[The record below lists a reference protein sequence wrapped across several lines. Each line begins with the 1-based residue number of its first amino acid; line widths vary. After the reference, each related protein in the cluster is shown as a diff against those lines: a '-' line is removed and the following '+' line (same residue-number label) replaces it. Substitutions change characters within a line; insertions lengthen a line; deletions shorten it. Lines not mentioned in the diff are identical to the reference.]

1 MRPVI
6 ILGAMLAQLF
16 NDQRHYIN
24 AFFDALDLEQTDRIL
39 QQCLA
44 CNGSLVLT
52 GVGKSG
58 RIAEKIAATLISTGT
73 SARFLSPGDAL
84 HGDIGC
90 LSNQDIFFLFSKS
103 GESKELLELLPYAQ
117 KKGARTIAVVSRE
130 HSQLAKCSD
139 FSIILPVVQELCP
152 YNLVPTTSAAV
163 QLIFGDC
170 LAVAL
175 MKAKQFSLDELALN
189 HPAGL
194 LGKKITLKA
203 SDIMLTGPDIPLCRP
218 SACLIDVLHEL
229 SAKRCGCLLVVDEQ
243 FQLQGI
249 FTDGDLRRSL
259 ERMGQSALV
268 QPVAYFMTPRPK
280 TIAPEALAWDA
291 MKLMEEDPS
300 CLITALPVVDQG
312 RAVGL
317 LRMHDILQANL

>member
-1 MRPVI
+1 M
-6 ILGAMLAQLF
+6 QLF
-16 NDQRHYIN
+16 NDQRQYIN
-24 AFFDALDLEQTDRIL
+24 AFFDALDLAQTERIL

-44 CNGSLVLT
+44 CKGSLIVT

-90 LSNQDIFFLFSKS
+90 LSRQDIVFLFSKS

-130 HSQLAKCSD
+130 GSQLAKSCD
-139 FSIILPVVQELCP
+139 MSIVLPVVQELCP
-152 YNLVPTTSAAV
+152 YNLVPTTSAIV
-163 QLIFGDC
+163 QLIFGDS

-175 MKAKQFSLDELALN
+175 MRSKQFSVDELALN

-194 LGKKITLKA
+194 LGRKITLKVA
-203 SDIMLTGPDIPLCRP
+203 DVMLSGADIPLCT
-218 SACLIDVLHEL
+218 SKSSLIDILHEL
-229 SAKRCGCLLVVDEQ
+229 SAKRCGCLLVVDDGLR
-243 FQLQGI
+243 LQGI

-259 ERMGQSALV
+259 EKRGQSALE
-268 QPVAYFMTPRPK
+268 QPISDLMTRQAK
-280 TIAPEALAWDA
+280 TIAPDVLAWDA

-300 CLITALPVVDQG
+300 RLITVLPVVEQG
-312 RAVGL
+312 RVVGL
-317 LRMHDILQANL
+317 LRMHDILQVNLKTFS